1 MNISTMITSLYKGLS
16 KRDEVRALIPMGY
29 VPGIPMLAVKNE
41 YLVAIVPFLKYKITG
56 TVDHTLVFPVKYVM
70 EFALPESTLTAFR
83 NLDYEEQFAKVD
95 FNKGIGFFRH
105 EEIKNL
111 SKEEYQNL
119 RKETLAQLDKLCA
132 FLIENTPYTQQDD
145 HELSDLLSKIVEPS
159 LMPFYKA
166 LDNDFFNKYL
176 K

>member
-1 MNISTMITSLYKGLS
+1 MSNSTMITSLYKGLS

-83 NLDYEEQFAKVD
+83 DLAYEEQFAQVD
-95 FNKGIGFFRH
+95 FNKCIGFFRH

-119 RKETLAQLDKLCA
+119 R
-132 FLIENTPYTQQDD
+132 
-145 HELSDLLSKIVEPS
+145 
-159 LMPFYKA
+159 
-166 LDNDFFNKYL
+166 
-176 K
+176 

>member
-1 MNISTMITSLYKGLS
+1 MITSLYKGLR

-29 VPGIPMLAVKNE
+29 VPGMPMLAVKNE
-41 YLVAIVPFLKYKITG
+41 YLMVIVPFLKYKTTG
-56 TVDHTLVFPVKYVM
+56 TVDRTLVFPVKYVM

-83 NLDYEEQFAKVD
+83 DLAYEEQFAKVD

-105 EEIKNL
+105 EEIKNF

-119 RKETLAQLDKLCA
+119 REETLAQLDKLCA
-132 FLIENTPYTQQDD
+132 FLIENTSYTQQDD
-145 HELSDLLSKIVEPS
+145 HKLSDLLGKIVEPS
-159 LMPFYKA
+159 LMPFYKV